1 MRTFYPSCS
10 FKCGLETCR
19 SAGFRNLI
27 STAVATPKSSETKGN
42 AETAHKQHLQMFTVT
57 QNRYVV

>member
-1 MRTFYPSCS
+1 MRAFYPRCS
-10 FKCGLETCR
+10 FKGSLEKCK

-27 STAVATPKSSETKGN
+27 STIVATPKSGKTEGN